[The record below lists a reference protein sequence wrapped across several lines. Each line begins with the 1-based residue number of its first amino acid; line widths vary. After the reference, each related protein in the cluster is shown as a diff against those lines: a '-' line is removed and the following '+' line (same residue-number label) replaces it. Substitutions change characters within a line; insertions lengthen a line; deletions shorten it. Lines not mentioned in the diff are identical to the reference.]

1 MFYSQVIKPPKKKTP
16 HGTRYLNKYTE
27 CINKKT
33 GKKELELTGQTNVY
47 EIIQAD
53 AESTKIENILHAVAM
68 GDLTALQARETIYAD
83 STTMPNDLRS
93 VNDLVIR
100 AKDEFYE
107 LPLEVRKQFN
117 NNPDEY
123 ISLMGTKEYLEIM
136 APYNEKLAAIAEEN
150 SHKEYLKKV
159 KEGAKLKIDIEKE
172 MAAMKGG
179 SEE

>member
-1 MFYSQVIKPPKKKTP
+1 MFYSQVNKPPKKKTP
-16 HGTRYLNKYTE
+16 HGTRYLNKYIE

-33 GKKELELTGQTNVY
+33 GKKELELKGKTNVY

-68 GDLTALQARETIYAD
+68 GDLSALKARETIYAD
-83 STTMPNDLRS
+83 ATTMPNNLRD

-107 LPLEVRKQFN
+107 LPLDVRKEFN
-117 NNPDEY
+117 NDPDQY

-136 APYNEKLAAIAEEN
+136 APYNEKIEAIAKEKN
-150 SHKEYLKKV
+150 HKEYLKKV
-159 KEGAKLKIDIEKE
+159 KEGAKLNIDIEKE

-179 SEE
+179 IEE